1 MAKLLARADGR
12 RAGTEGAADSRTVGT
27 NHASAGVAVVHELLS
42 IPVCHAI
49 EHAIGHGIVTF
60 HQSASGQANRS
71 TLARVASVGVG
82 LAGLEID
89 TIVFAALNH
98 RVDYGLYDD
107 RCAFVTISD
116 GGIVEWNL
124 SSIIGLIEESKEAS
138 GDGGSI
144 SVVGSKGCI
153 CYEGENQMRVRY
165 RSKQSSDA
173 KPNASTSN
181 TYCRP
186 HLPSTQTPPLPAAR
200 PSELDRRL
208 M

>member
-12 RAGTEGAADSRTVGT
+12 RAGTESAADSRTVGT

-71 TLARVASVGVG
+71 TLTRVASVGVG

-98 RVDYGLYDD
+98 RVDNGLDD
-107 RCAFVTISD
+107 NRSTATVVTTSTD
-116 GGIVEWNL
+116 GGIFEC
-124 SSIIGLIEESKEAS
+124 SIWGRSLIISLIEEPKEAS
-138 GDGGSI
+138 GDGGGIGIVGIKSI
-144 SVVGSKGCI
+144 NANSALAQRLALKGGLKADI
-153 CYEGENQMRVRY
+153 VRIV
-165 RSKQSSDA
+165 A
-173 KPNASTSN
+173 AATSLAVAR
-181 TYCRP
+181 RP
-186 HLPSTQTPPLPAAR
+186 TI
-200 PSELDRRL
+200 
-208 M
+208 